1 MPLMAAARGLRP
13 LGWLVAVMLAAG
25 VAFVVLRVVTPDD
38 GTQVPPR
45 TWAWTGDGVL
55 VEAAPGGTLRDGDLV
70 AAIDGVALGDAG
82 GGWRA
87 PAQRSGDSLVYQVV
101 RGGRDL
107 EVPVTLGR
115 ARVVDRLLG
124 GVGHDPVR
132 GRALRRGGV
141 PVRAAAGAGHRRAAG
156 ARERAAEQRSDARD
170 RRVRPARPRRSGPVA
185 VCPQHPGRL
194 RHGLGRAGGVR
205 GVVPA
210 PVVAAGAAPLAAG
223 GGLRHPGAAG
233 DRPGAGGAGR
243 CGPDPM
249 GRPRHRRR
257 DARLHGG
264 AGGEHRGGDGPLP
277 DRHRPGQPP
286 AAQVAGRRRVRLG
299 HPGADGVVPAG
310 GGVRREPA
318 PRPPGWAS
326 PGCRCWPA

>member
-82 GGWRA
+82 GGWRR
-87 PAQRSGDSLVYQVV
+87 PQRSGDSLVYQVV

-124 GVGHDPVR
+124 AWGTILFVVVLFVVVAYLYARRPGPATGELLVLGSGLLSSDLTLEIGVS
-132 GRALRRGGV
+132 ALHARGG
-141 PVRAAAGAGHRRAAG
+141 PVLWLYVLNTQVVYVMGWAGLAAFVVLFPRPWSPLARR
-156 ARERAAEQRSDARD
+156 
-170 RRVRPARPRRSGPVA
+170 PW
-185 VCPQHPGRL
+185 L
-194 RHGLGRAGGVR
+194 L
-205 GVVPA
+205 GVVCA
-210 PVVAAGAAPLAAG
+210 TPVLLVIALALAALG
-223 GGLRHPGAAG
+223 GGA
-233 DRPGAGGAGR
+233 
-243 CGPDPM
+243 
-249 GRPRHRRR
+249 
-257 DARLHGG
+257 
-264 AGGEHRGGDGPLP
+264 
-277 DRHRPGQPP
+277 
-286 AAQVAGRRRVRLG
+286 
-299 HPGADGVVPAG
+299 
-310 GGVRREPA
+310 
-318 PRPPGWAS
+318 
-326 PGCRCWPA
+326 